1 MLSKIIATSA
11 RYVSPRGLKRL
22 KTLASRPRS
31 QRGVTLIE
39 LLVGLVIG
47 LLVVAAAMGT
57 MMVSRGISG
66 TVSDASNIHQQAAY
80 AMRTIGLQLRQAGSL
95 RLDLNPTGATEDLAS
110 AAVDFEIQSG
120 DFDYSKNIISGIDAP
135 TGAEFKFTTGYRN
148 YKEALHSET
157 DDASQARDCLGQQP
171 SETLIENNFVL
182 KTATNELHCAGS
194 NKTAQPVVEKVANF
208 QVRYLVQENPAGDP
222 QIKYA
227 TASAVGAKWGSVQA
241 VEVCLVLYG
250 NEPIDMPTDGSST
263 YTDCDG
269 TTKVDMTK
277 LTGER
282 ARRMHLTFRNVFQLR
297 SQGLIGSGAL

>member
-11 RYVSPRGLKRL
+11 GYVSPRGLKHL

-95 RLDLNPTGATEDLAS
+95 RLDLNPTGATEDLAG
-110 AAVDFEIQSG
+110 AVVKFEHQS
-120 DFDYSKNIISGIDAP
+120 DETKNIISGIDAP

-148 YKEALHSET
+148 YTEALHDKPADE
-157 DDASQARDCLGQQP
+157 SQVRDCLGQQH
-171 SETLIENNFVL
+171 SDTLIENNFVL
-182 KTATNELHCAGS
+182 KTATNELYCGGFQ
-194 NKTAQPVVEKVANF
+194 TPAQPIAEKVANF
-208 QVRYLVQENPAGDP
+208 QVRYLMQESPAGDP

-227 TASAVGAKWGSVQA
+227 TATTIGNKWSQVQA

-250 NEPIDMPTDGSST
+250 NESIDLPAGSS

-269 TTKVDMTK
+269 TKVDMTK
-277 LTGER
+277 LTGQR